1 MAQQL
6 VQPNPLHTIIIVK
19 CTYLRRVGKGN
30 GLSIRHLVQL
40 PLKRTLSARHLHTM
54 CCHFVPK
61 HLALLRAFENTSA
74 LKVPIGQFSKLC
86 ELDYW
91 NGTVLNV
98 APGLILV
105 CMEFMH
111 YVSSALNFALN
122 IVYRRTRRRERQ
134 VVRSSAEVIMRSEL
148 LIYSRW
154 HCCSAAAYSC
164 LNVAYR
170 RPGRFAR
177 SRAQALL
184 IYLPQISFAPL
195 PMTSTSLT

>member
-1 MAQQL
+1 MHIQGNAVLGGQKTGILVWRASSMDPMCIPDFCLELGASAADMAQQL

-30 GLSIRHLVQL
+30 GLRIRHLVQV
-40 PLKRTLSARHLHTM
+40 PLKRTLPARHLHTM
-54 CCHFVPK
+54 CCHYVPK

-74 LKVPIGQFSKLC
+74 LKVRIGQFSKLC

-111 YVSSALNFALN
+111 
-122 IVYRRTRRRERQ
+122 
-134 VVRSSAEVIMRSEL
+134 VRLQRSEL
-148 LIYSRW
+148 CPQ
-154 HCCSAAAYSC
+154 HC
-164 LNVAYR
+164 V
-170 RPGRFAR
+170 
-177 SRAQALL
+177 QED
-184 IYLPQISFAPL
+184 
-195 PMTSTSLT
+195 TSP